1 MDNGIDINLIKEEV
15 MKTSNLHSND
25 IRVVLMPETK
35 GIRIFL
41 TKDVGIES
49 QSISDMLLDY
59 VREFGFNAYDVDI
72 YSIPQWEVVNY
83 G

>member
-1 MDNGIDINLIKEEV
+1 LDNSIDINFIKEEV
-15 MKTSNLHSND
+15 MKTSTLHSND

-41 TKDVGIES
+41 TKDVSVE
-49 QSISDMLLDY
+49 ISDKLLDY

-72 YSIPQWEVVNY
+72 YSIPQWEVVSY